1 MNVPIRS
8 HNKRKAQVKYR
19 AFHLDFHRLQLQAG
33 EFQLWQWRILKNHH
47 YLKHRIAA
55 EIALWLQQFDQL
67 PERNILVRIGG
78 QRDLADPGDKLAE
91 TGIAA
96 EAGAQ
101 HQLVYEQAN
110 QPFSANLVAVG
121 NVCSN
126 NNIFLSSIAAEQ
138 RLKSGKQCH
147 IERDAFTAAQFPEF
161 VA

>member
-1 MNVPIRS
+1 MNVLIRS
-8 HNKRKAQVKYR
+8 HNKCKAQVKYR
-19 AFHLDFHRLQLQAG
+19 AFHLDFYRLHFQAG
-33 EFQLWQWRILKNHH
+33 EFQLRQWRILKNHH
-47 YLKHRIAA
+47 YLKQRVAA
-55 EIALWLQQFDQL
+55 EIALWLQQLDQL
-67 PERNILVRIGG
+67 SERDILVRIGG
-78 QRDLADPGDKLAE
+78 QRDLADTGNKLAE
-91 TGIAA
+91 SQIAA

-121 NVCSN
+121 NVSSN

-147 IERDAFTAAQFPEF
+147 IERDAFAAAQLPEL